1 MSQITYFCGAKF
13 LAWKSGSVQF
23 LDMAHYKVQK
33 GPMCQTC
40 VPVPL
45 CRKIF
50 GGKAHRLH
58 VFFVAYDFV
67 YEVFNV
73 MYILFVSYTVKRL
86 CNNSSMCTAV
96 LVSYAFNNCR
106 PFGVVWPQC
115 VARAFCVV
123 VCNVYCMF
131 FWVICAWG
139 VLYAFCFLWQ
149 QISSSGFLCH
159 MSPMCCTCPLCYM
172 C

>member
-1 MSQITYFCGAKF
+1 MSGDEKGMLTTSPITIPTISTRRTLLQITTLTMRATTAALQLFNKAHN
-13 LAWKSGSVQF
+13 V
-23 LDMAHYKVQK
+23 DMARYKVQK

-73 MYILFVSYTVKRL
+73 MYILFVSYTV
-86 CNNSSMCTAV
+86 
-96 LVSYAFNNCR
+96 
-106 PFGVVWPQC
+106 
-115 VARAFCVV
+115 
-123 VCNVYCMF
+123 
-131 FWVICAWG
+131 
-139 VLYAFCFLWQ
+139 
-149 QISSSGFLCH
+149 
-159 MSPMCCTCPLCYM
+159 
-172 C
+172 

>member
-1 MSQITYFCGAKF
+1 MRRFDRLKLN
-13 LAWKSGSVQF
+13 LAILTILILIYDLVREI
-23 LDMAHYKVQK
+23 DMARYKVQK

-73 MYILFVSYTVKRL
+73 MYIF
-86 CNNSSMCTAV
+86 
-96 LVSYAFNNCR
+96 
-106 PFGVVWPQC
+106 
-115 VARAFCVV
+115 FCVI
-123 VCNVYCMF
+123 Y
-131 FWVICAWG
+131 G
-139 VLYAFCFLWQ
+139 
-149 QISSSGFLCH
+149 
-159 MSPMCCTCPLCYM
+159 
-172 C
+172 

>member
-1 MSQITYFCGAKF
+1 
-13 LAWKSGSVQF
+13 
-23 LDMAHYKVQK
+23 MAHYKVQK

-106 PFGVVWPQC
+106 PFGAV
-115 VARAFCVV
+115 
-123 VCNVYCMF
+123 
-131 FWVICAWG
+131 
-139 VLYAFCFLWQ
+139 
-149 QISSSGFLCH
+149 
-159 MSPMCCTCPLCYM
+159 
-172 C
+172 

>member
-1 MSQITYFCGAKF
+1 MSLISLFSFKLIGVVFQTNEKLIEHLWAPNLHF
-13 LAWKSGSVQF
+13 LTTER
-23 LDMAHYKVQK
+23 LDMARYKVQK

-73 MYILFVSYTVKRL
+73 MYIF
-86 CNNSSMCTAV
+86 
-96 LVSYAFNNCR
+96 
-106 PFGVVWPQC
+106 
-115 VARAFCVV
+115 FCVI
-123 VCNVYCMF
+123 Y
-131 FWVICAWG
+131 G
-139 VLYAFCFLWQ
+139 
-149 QISSSGFLCH
+149 
-159 MSPMCCTCPLCYM
+159 
-172 C
+172 

>member
-1 MSQITYFCGAKF
+1 MSIIFIIIMMMRVVNG
-13 LAWKSGSVQF
+13 V
-23 LDMAHYKVQK
+23 DMARYKVQK

-73 MYILFVSYTVKRL
+73 MYIF
-86 CNNSSMCTAV
+86 
-96 LVSYAFNNCR
+96 
-106 PFGVVWPQC
+106 
-115 VARAFCVV
+115 FCVI
-123 VCNVYCMF
+123 Y
-131 FWVICAWG
+131 G
-139 VLYAFCFLWQ
+139 
-149 QISSSGFLCH
+149 
-159 MSPMCCTCPLCYM
+159 
-172 C
+172 

>member
-1 MSQITYFCGAKF
+1 MLGSPDWCG
-13 LAWKSGSVQF
+13 V
-23 LDMAHYKVQK
+23 DMARYKVQK

-58 VFFVAYDFV
+58 VFFVAYDFI

-73 MYILFVSYTVKRL
+73 MDIFFVSYMVKRL
-86 CNNSSMCTAV
+86 CNNSPMFTAV

-159 MSPMCCTCPLCYM
+159 MSPMCCTCPLYYM

>member
-1 MSQITYFCGAKF
+1 MNS
-13 LAWKSGSVQF
+13 KSMWPTPHRKI
-23 LDMAHYKVQK
+23 DMARYKVQK

-106 PFGVVWPQC
+106 PFGLVWPQC